1 MEVLVLLRNP
11 NDMFKDRRWC
21 GLWAYAGNR
30 TLHSTSVHAVTI
42 IG

>member
-21 GLWAYAGNR
+21 GLWACAGNR
-30 TLHSTSVHAVTI
+30 TLLITI
-42 IG
+42 TGWKDYS